1 MGIGYFNPH
10 FGGFLFVARR
20 SGVLSVLKGLSIYRW
35 QRFAV
40 WAHDHTSCGE
50 WYLLQGADSVYS
62 MFWFSKRPASGAL
75 ASQNRRPSTIL
86 SASCERVTADG
97 LAGFFVR
104 VGQVVR
110 SYMEESKEEK

>member
-62 MFWFSKRPASGAL
+62 YVLGFRKGQLLVLGHPEIGDL
-75 ASQNRRPSTIL
+75 AR
-86 SASCERVTADG
+86 
-97 LAGFFVR
+97 F
-104 VGQVVR
+104 
-110 SYMEESKEEK
+110 

>member
-1 MGIGYFNPH
+1 MGIGYFNSH
-10 FGGFLFVARR
+10 FGGFLFVDRR

-62 MFWFSKRPASGAL
+62 MFSVFEKVSYWCWGIPKSETLRGFKR
-75 ASQNRRPSTIL
+75 IL
-86 SASCERVTADG
+86 
-97 LAGFFVR
+97 
-104 VGQVVR
+104 
-110 SYMEESKEEK
+110 